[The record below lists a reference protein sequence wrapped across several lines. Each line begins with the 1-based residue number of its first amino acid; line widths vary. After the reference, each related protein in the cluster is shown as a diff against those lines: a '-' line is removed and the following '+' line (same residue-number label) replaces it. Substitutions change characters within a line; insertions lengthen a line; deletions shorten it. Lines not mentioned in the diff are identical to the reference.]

1 MNSYNP
7 VELIIKKR
15 DAYELTAAEIAY
27 FISTF
32 LKGEITDYQM
42 SAFLMA
48 CFLQG
53 LSETEIEALTEA
65 YIASG
70 NTLSFGKG
78 LPVADKHSTGG
89 VGDKISLMLAP
100 IAAALGLLV
109 PMISGRGLGHTGG
122 TLDKLESIPGFQT
135 SFSMQEFK
143 KLVEKHGLALA
154 GQSEELVPADKK
166 IYALRDVTGTVESPG
181 LITASIMSKKIAEGA
196 LHLVID
202 LKIGSGAFMPNI
214 RKANK
219 LAHLLLNTGKSFGQ
233 DRKSVV

>member
-27 FISTF
+27 FISAF

-109 PMISGRGLGHTGG
+109 PMIS
-122 TLDKLESIPGFQT
+122 
-135 SFSMQEFK
+135 
-143 KLVEKHGLALA
+143 
-154 GQSEELVPADKK
+154 
-166 IYALRDVTGTVESPG
+166 
-181 LITASIMSKKIAEGA
+181 
-196 LHLVID
+196 
-202 LKIGSGAFMPNI
+202 
-214 RKANK
+214 
-219 LAHLLLNTGKSFGQ
+219 
-233 DRKSVV
+233 